1 MAPVDI
7 QQKGNNLIKQE
18 QGPLSDKQDS
28 KIPVK
33 ERTSSFLLHLA

>member
-1 MAPVDI
+1 MVPMDI

-18 QGPLSDKQDS
+18 QGPLSDILDS

-33 ERTSSFLLHLA
+33 ERTSSFFLHLA